1 MRITFE
7 EVSLKATRRW
17 VEDGRKRQET
27 RKFFQTI
34 NPFNLNA
41 SGFMKSRE
49 EIYAEISAK
58 RDEWLQEAA
67 IAKARGEE

>member
-58 RDEWLQEAA
+58 RDEWLQETA
-67 IAKARGEE
+67 IAKARGEK